1 MSTRASDLKPTA
13 QQAAEDLASRYGSLK
28 HMLSAAVL
36 AFDWLPPEMRE
47 VFMKQADGKE
57 APLPDRP
64 TDTQKAADLFWAYL
78 PAEIQQMLV
87 SAVRG
92 EQPLDVLWLEM
103 TREGLQRGLQARK
116 EKLPRV
122 RGNKGHPPGK

>member
-36 AFDWLPPEMRE
+36 AFDWLAPEVRE
-47 VFMKQADGKE
+47 VFMKRADDKE

-64 TDTQKAADLFWAYL
+64 TDTQKAADLFWPYL

-87 SAVRG
+87 NAVRG
-92 EQPLDVLWLEM
+92 ERPLDVLWLEM
-103 TREGLQRGLQARK
+103 TREGLQRGLEARK
-116 EKLPRV
+116 GRLPHA
-122 RGNKGHPPGK
+122 RGSKGRRPQT